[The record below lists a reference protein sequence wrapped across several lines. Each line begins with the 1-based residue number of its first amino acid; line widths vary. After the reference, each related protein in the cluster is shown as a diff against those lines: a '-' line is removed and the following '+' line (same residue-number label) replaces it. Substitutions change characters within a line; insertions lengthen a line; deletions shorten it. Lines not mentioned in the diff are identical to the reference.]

1 MLSSCRVKGDFR
13 TTTAYFSIMGK
24 AKKLKVSKQNTVTT
38 GGHSFATPK
47 TTHSIY
53 INIRFY
59 LTQWVHLETRL
70 FEGRRQL
77 LLGGT
82 KIGQGWTKMR

>member
-1 MLSSCRVKGDFR
+1 MLLSCRARGDFR
-13 TTTAYFSIMGK
+13 KTTVFFSIMGK

-70 FEGRRQL
+70 SEGRRQL
-77 LLGGT
+77 LPVGT
-82 KIGQGWTKMR
+82 KIEQGWMKMR